1 MLVLL
6 ATVYLFLKVPKGFIP
21 DQDTDQIS
29 VITEAAQGTS
39 FYQMV
44 EYQKAIAALVRQNP
58 NVEAL
63 MSTVGGTAA
72 STIGGPNFGQLV
84 VHLKPRSKRRQGVN
98 EIIAD
103 LRPKLAEIPGMNVY
117 LQNPPTI
124 RIGGQVTKS
133 LYQLSMQSP
142 VKPEL
147 YANAEKVQK
156 EIEALP

>member
-1 MLVLL
+1 
-6 ATVYLFLKVPKGFIP
+6 
-21 DQDTDQIS
+21 
-29 VITEAAQGTS
+29 
-39 FYQMV
+39 
-44 EYQKAIAALVRQNP
+44 
-58 NVEAL
+58 
-63 MSTVGGTAA
+63 
-72 STIGGPNFGQLV
+72 
-84 VHLKPRSKRRQGVN
+84 

-117 LQNPPTI
+117 LQNPPAT

-156 EIEALP
+156 EIAALTGVQDVTSDLAITSPQANVQINRDKAATPQLKANANARALY